1 MKVSAVVMALIGTS
15 QAACPK
21 YGLVVKT
28 YTFDD
33 ATTCAVANAN
43 IEAANATALTALTAP
58 MTEPFAWEECTLTT
72 PAKNET
78 TVGAG
83 DAVVAQYSK
92 TVCASDKAT
101 TTLYTD
107 AACTAAVSGVTPAE
121 VEYTKSCT
129 ASGTDFDYKI
139 EVAPVPT
146 VDCPVVKAD
155 LYEYAASDPK
165 CNVTLDVNTTEGAAA
180 AESMTFASGC
190 EQTVEAVAETADGA
204 GDAVDAKWS
213 KSTCNAEKK
222 MSVATYSDANCT

>member
-1 MKVSAVVMALIGTS
+1 MALIGTS

-28 YTFDD
+28 YDFDS
-33 ATTCAVANAN
+33 AAAGTCAVANAN
-43 IEAANATALTALTAP
+43 IEAANATALTAG

-72 PAKNET
+72 AAKNET
-78 TVGAG
+78 SDGAG
-83 DAVVAQYSK
+83 DAVEAQYSK

-107 AACTAAVSGVTPAE
+107 EGCTAAVSGETPAE
-121 VEYTKSCT
+121 VEYTKDCT

-165 CNVTLDVNTTEGAAA
+165 CNVTLNVSTEAGAAA

-190 EQTVEAVAETADGA
+190 VQSVEAKNETSDGA
-204 GDAVDAKWS
+204 GDAVAAAWS
-213 KSTCNAEKK
+213 KSSCNAEKK